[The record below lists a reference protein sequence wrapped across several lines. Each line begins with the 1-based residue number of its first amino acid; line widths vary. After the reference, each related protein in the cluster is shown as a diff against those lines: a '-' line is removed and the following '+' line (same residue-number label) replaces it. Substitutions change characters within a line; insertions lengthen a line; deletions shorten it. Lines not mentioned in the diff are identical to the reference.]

1 MKPRTG
7 QVIRDVVEDL
17 DKAVTH
23 EQLQINDVN
32 EQSYFHRPETYDP
45 DDPDL
50 KLMKKVL
57 DSLNND
63 FGIMQGNKKRKDGK
77 TKEEITSIFV
87 SVSCNH
93 KKARQIL
100 EKKDCVTWTE
110 LEDLALAK
118 PEESPEFQILLSEKG
133 WKEIAKRRSFLGAT
147 PKLAS

>member
-1 MKPRTG
+1 
-7 QVIRDVVEDL
+7 
-17 DKAVTH
+17 
-23 EQLQINDVN
+23 
-32 EQSYFHRPETYDP
+32 
-45 DDPDL
+45 
-50 KLMKKVL
+50 MKKVL

-63 FGIMQGNKKRKDGK
+63 FGIKQGRKDGK
-77 TKEEITSIFV
+77 SKEEITSNFV

-100 EKKDCVTWTE
+100 EKKVCVTWTE